1 MDLFLFPKTIFSKVI
16 AYKSKC
22 NKVFKTRQSKVCG
35 RKPLK
40 IQISMVRLKHT
51 MSLYFFKGCFPL
63 SAHKFSTIY
72 FLLQTEKTHLLL
84 LNRFHDT
91 GLFSIN
97 LWFSGIFRR
106 YGKEHIRSSGFFMK
120 DFFAKNC
127 EPVRVSLFALTFIFS
142 GDNCTYQL

>member
-22 NKVFKTRQSKVCG
+22 NKVFKTRLSKVCG

-40 IQISMVRLKHT
+40 IRISMVRLKHT
-51 MSLYFFKGCFPL
+51 MSLYFFKGCPL

-97 LWFSGIFRR
+97 LWFSDIFRR

-120 DFFAKNC
+120 DFFVKNC